1 MSRRICAIAEQ
12 GDESEVMRISIVT
25 VSYNSKDTIA
35 DAMESVWR
43 QKRCGFEVE
52 YIVVDGGSTDG
63 TVDVIRSFE
72 QTHNLQ
78 LATRD
83 FTFKWISER
92 DKGLYDAMNK
102 GVRMATGEVVGV
114 LNSDDMMAA
123 DDVLEKVA
131 DVFAKKPELEFLCSD
146 VRFIDREATL
156 EGLRKTKTR
165 RFICPII
172 WRPWMLTFGYAP
184 PHPGM
189 YIKKSC
195 FEKWGYYK
203 HEYRIGADYE
213 MVVRFT
219 RKHKAKRAYMR
230 KCAVAMR
237 LGGASTEK
245 GNAGSFVGNNF
256 DVVDANRENGYVG
269 SRLLVLGKL
278 PMKAMELIVP
288 KIFPHIGS

>member
-1 MSRRICAIAEQ
+1 MK
-12 GDESEVMRISIVT
+12 ISIVT
-25 VSYNSKDTIA
+25 VSFNSADTIA
-35 DAMESVWR
+35 DAMESVAR
-43 QKRCGFEVE
+43 QKCRGFEVE

-63 TVDVIRSFE
+63 TVDVIKEFESKVEQSTRS
-72 QTHNLQ
+72 
-78 LATRD
+78 TRLN
-83 FTFKWISER
+83 FSFKWISEK

-131 DVFAKKPELEFLCSD
+131 EKFEENADLEFLCSD
-146 VRFIDREATL
+146 VRFVDREVKL
-156 EGLRKTKTR
+156 DGLHGARTR
-165 RFICPII
+165 RFICPMF

-189 YIKKSC
+189 YIKKRC
-195 FEKWGYYK
+195 FDEWGYYK
-203 HEYRIGADYE
+203 YQYRIGADYE

-219 RKHKAKRAYMR
+219 RKHKAKRAYLR

-256 DVVDANRENGYVG
+256 DVVDANRENGYIG
-269 SRLLVLGKL
+269 SRWLVLGKL
-278 PMKAMELIVP
+278 PMKALELIVP
-288 KIFPHIGS
+288 KIFPHIGGK

>member
-1 MSRRICAIAEQ
+1 MKF
-12 GDESEVMRISIVT
+12 SIIT

-63 TVDVIRSFE
+63 TMDVIKEFESKVEPSTRPTHSTWSNFSFM
-72 QTHNLQ
+72 
-78 LATRD
+78 
-83 FTFKWISER
+83 WISEK

-102 GVRMATGEVVGV
+102 GVKMATGEVVGV

-131 DVFAKKPELEFLCSD
+131 EAFAGKPELEFLCSD

-156 EGLRKTKTR
+156 EGLHKAKTR
-165 RFICPII
+165 RFICPMI

-256 DVVDANRENGYVG
+256 DVVDANRENGYAG